1 MQHKESQVAR
11 GMHLLLRLGLLVDI
25 REDVDLVEAQAE
37 FAQQR
42 HDPAVEKG
50 TNSKNWGRAP
60 AAELEHPHDTN
71 LARTPSSPRPS
82 C

>member
-37 FAQQR
+37 FAQQ
-42 HDPAVEKG
+42 
-50 TNSKNWGRAP
+50 
-60 AAELEHPHDTN
+60 
-71 LARTPSSPRPS
+71 
-82 C
+82 